1 MHVINIHFEWTD
13 MVALSGIALAVGRA
27 IGGVSVLSS
36 LGHVSVTIP
45 LDAVF
50 LSTALGLT
58 GVIGMAVTGDADD
71 PIEQLTA
78 KVRRAIE
85 TDDPVDFTTGRD
97 DEVGA
102 LSEAIGELVAASDL
116 GQRERNKRYRRRLFE
131 IASESGVEDEEKIE
145 QLLELGCER
154 LGVEAGLVTRIDEET
169 GRYEIERATEGD
181 VVTEGAVTDLSKTF
195 CRKTVTSGDPLGIF
209 NASEEGFED
218 DPGYVEWGISCY
230 LGSKLVVDDELYGT
244 LCFVDPEPRETQF
257 THAEMAFV
265 DLMGRW
271 VSHLL
276 ERHQRVEALERNS
289 SLLDSLFEQLPV
301 SLYVKDEDGRHVR
314 KSIPETYE
322 EYLDDEAAYVGKTDP
337 EIYGAHGKESYAD
350 DMRVIES
357 GESIRRKTEYDP
369 VNEEWLL
376 TSKVPWRSE
385 DGEIRGLIGITQN
398 ITTRKTYER
407 RLEAIVENTTNAIF
421 IKDRDGVY
429 QFANEATARVFGL
442 SPDEIIGSVDE
453 ELFDPDSIDQVL
465 EEDRRVLE
473 HGETVSSEVA
483 VTIDGEERVYL
494 SNRYPYRD
502 ETGEIV
508 GVMGISQDI
517 TERKERERQLRER
530 ERELSTLIDNVPGMV
545 YRCRNEPDWPF
556 DFVSDG
562 CRELLGYDPVDLVD
576 GDVSW
581 DEDVLRDDNQ
591 ELWEAVQQAIDDDES
606 FEVTYE
612 VETADGDRRCLWEQG
627 TPVYD
632 DDGDVEAI
640 EGVIID
646 ITERKRHERE
656 LREANERINAVIEA
670 SPDAIIAID
679 SEGAVELWNPAA
691 EELFGWTETEV
702 LGEQLPFV
710 PDDQTEQFL
719 SLRDQLLAGES
730 IRAAETERV
739 TKRGE
744 RIDVS
749 LSAAPLH
756 GPDGSVSGIMAV
768 MEDITER
775 KAQERR
781 LRERERDLERYREF
795 TEEILDAVDD
805 VFYVLDAAG
814 RLDRW
819 NSALSEV
826 TGYSDAEIGSMHA
839 TDFFPAEHR
848 ERMADAIESVLET
861 GETIIEAPYLTSD
874 GRRVPHELVAVRIEN
889 PDGETVVAGIGRDIT
904 ERKRR
909 ERELERTTDLLSRA
923 EQMAD
928 IGGWAT
934 TIEDGEPADSEWT
947 DKQYEL
953 FGLDQSEGPL
963 TEGIFEY
970 FHPEDRARH
979 REALER
985 AMDLGVGW
993 DQELRLVLDDGTERW
1008 VHNIGE
1014 PVIDEDGDVV
1024 ELRGSMQD
1032 ITEQKERELA
1042 LESLHE
1048 STRGLLTTGTVDD
1061 ATALIV
1067 DTADSVLDFEATGI
1081 FLYDEATNLLEPS
1094 SLSDSFERY
1103 CDGEPEGVGP
1113 GTESVLWHSYVTETH
1128 SVVDGGEADGDL
1140 FAGDVGSRIVVPIGS
1155 HGVFVA
1161 ANDAGDVEDVDR
1173 RLVETLVATA
1183 EAALDRLASEA
1194 RLRERDAEI
1203 AEQNERLRRQVR
1215 INETIRSV
1223 HQSLIGATSQSELEA
1238 DVCERLIDGDDV
1250 AFAWIGGLDPAGDRV
1265 EPRAWAGDDQY
1276 LDAVSLARE
1285 GGGPEPAVETASTG
1299 EPTVVENVAQDVQR
1313 EDWRRSALASSLQS
1327 VCAVPIALD
1336 EYRYGVLAVY
1346 ATEPNA
1352 FGDLETSV
1360 FDELGRSIA
1369 NALTS
1374 ITTKQALHSDTHRSL
1389 TLHVTDADDLLTTI
1403 ARATDSTVAYEGL
1416 GTRSD
1421 DETRLFVRTSGV
1433 DPSTVSNALDDRHS
1447 VRSHQLVSEHEDELV
1462 FEVTVSGDT
1471 IVSQIVRHGGRPQS
1485 IEADPDGMDIEVD
1498 LPVATDVRAFVEML
1512 GESATVE
1519 LRSHRERT
1527 RPLQTTR
1534 GVVETIL
1541 DELTERQVE
1550 VLRTAYRAGFF
1561 EWPRDSTGEELAAML
1576 DVSQPTVNRHLRLGQ
1591 QRIMR
1596 QLFDLDSSPE

>member
-1 MHVINIHFEWTD
+1 M
-13 MVALSGIALAVGRA
+13 GQ
-27 IGGVSVLSS
+27 
-36 LGHVSVTIP
+36 P
-45 LDAVF
+45 
-50 LSTALGLT
+50 ST
-58 GVIGMAVTGDADD
+58 
-71 PIEQLTA
+71 
-78 KVRRAIE
+78 
-85 TDDPVDFTTGRD
+85 
-97 DEVGA
+97 GA
-102 LSEAIGELVAASDL
+102 E
-116 GQRERNKRYRRRLFE
+116 
-131 IASESGVEDEEKIE
+131 
-145 QLLELGCER
+145 
-154 LGVEAGLVTRIDEET
+154 
-169 GRYEIERATEGD
+169 
-181 VVTEGAVTDLSKTF
+181 
-195 CRKTVTSGDPLGIF
+195 
-209 NASEEGFED
+209 
-218 DPGYVEWGISCY
+218 
-230 LGSKLVVDDELYGT
+230 
-244 LCFVDPEPRETQF
+244 
-257 THAEMAFV
+257 
-265 DLMGRW
+265 
-271 VSHLL
+271 
-276 ERHQRVEALERNS
+276 
-289 SLLDSLFEQLPV
+289 
-301 SLYVKDEDGRHVR
+301 
-314 KSIPETYE
+314 E
-322 EYLDDEAAYVGKTDP
+322 EYPHDEAAYVGKTDP
-337 EIYGAHGKESYAD
+337 EVYGARGEASYAD

-357 GESIRRKTEYDP
+357 GESIRRKIEYDP
-369 VNEEWLL
+369 VAQEWLL

-398 ITTRKTYER
+398 ITARKTYER

-429 QFANEATARVFGL
+429 QFANEAAAGVFGL
-442 SPDEIIGSVDE
+442 SPDEIIGRPDE
-453 ELFDPDSIDQVL
+453 ELFDPDSIEEVL
-465 EEDRRVLE
+465 EDDYRVIE

-494 SNRYPYRD
+494 DNKYPYRD
-502 ETGEIV
+502 ETGEVV
-508 GVMGISQDI
+508 GMMGISQDI
-517 TERKERERQLRER
+517 TERKERERQLRDR
-530 ERELSTLIDNVPGMV
+530 ERELSTLIDNVPGIV
-545 YRCRNEPDWPF
+545 YRCRNEPEWPF

-562 CRELLGYDPVDLVD
+562 CRELLGYDPADLVD

-591 ELWEAVQQAIDDDES
+591 ELWETVWQAIANDES

-612 VETADGDRRCLWEQG
+612 VETADGDRRWLWEQG

-632 DDGDVEAI
+632 DDGDVEAL

-646 ITERKRHERE
+646 TTERKRQERQ

-670 SPDAIIAID
+670 SPDAIITTD
-679 SEGAVELWNPAA
+679 SEGAIELCNPAA
-691 EELFGWTETEV
+691 EELFGWTEAEV
-702 LGEQLPFV
+702 LGDQFPFV
-710 PDDQTEQFL
+710 PDDKTEEFA
-719 SLRDQLLAGES
+719 SLRDRLLAGES
-730 IRAAETERV
+730 IRAAETEQV
-739 TKRGE
+739 TKTGE
-744 RIDVS
+744 RIDVN
-749 LSAAPLH
+749 LSAAPIW
-756 GPDGSVSGIMAV
+756 GSDGAVTGIVAV

-781 LRERERDLERYREF
+781 LRERERELERYQEF

-805 VFYVLDAAG
+805 VFYVLDAAD

-826 TGYSDAEIGSMHA
+826 TGYSDAEIESMHA
-839 TDFFPAEHR
+839 MDFFPPEDR
-848 ERMADAIESVLET
+848 DRIADAIESVLET

-934 TIEDGEPADSEWT
+934 TIEDGEPVDSEWT
-947 DKQYEL
+947 DNNYEL
-953 FGLDQSEGPL
+953 FGLDKSEAPP
-963 TEGIFEY
+963 TEGVFEY
-970 FHPEDRARH
+970 FDPEDRVRH
-979 REALER
+979 REAIER
-985 AMDLGVGW
+985 AIDLGVGW
-993 DQELRLVLDDGTERW
+993 DQELRLVSEDGTERW

-1014 PVIDEDGDVV
+1014 PVIEDDEVV
-1024 ELRGSMQD
+1024 ELRGSLQD

-1048 STRGLLTTGTVDD
+1048 STRGLLTTETVDD

-1067 DTADSVLDFEATGI
+1067 ETADSVFEFEATGI

-1140 FAGDVGSRIVVPIGS
+1140 LASEAGTRVVVPIGS

-1161 ANDAGDVEDVDR
+1161 VNGGGGVEDAGR

-1223 HQSLIGATSQSELEA
+1223 HQSLIGATGQAELEA
-1238 DVCERLIDGDDV
+1238 DVCERLTDGDDV
-1250 AFAWIGGLDPAGDRV
+1250 AFAWIGGLDPAGDHV
-1265 EPRAWAGDDQY
+1265 EPRAWAGNDQY
-1276 LDAVSLARE
+1276 LDAVSLARDD
-1285 GGGPEPAVETASTG
+1285 GSPEPAVETASTG
-1299 EPTVVENVAQDVQR
+1299 EPTVVKNVAQAVQR

-1327 VCAVPIALD
+1327 VCAVPIVLE

-1374 ITTKQALHSDTHRSL
+1374 ITTKQALNSDTHRTL
-1389 TLHVTDADDLLTTI
+1389 TLRVTDADDLLTTI
-1403 ARATDSTVAYEGL
+1403 ARATDSTVGYEGL
-1416 GTRSD
+1416 GTRSEG
-1421 DETRLFVRTSGV
+1421 ETRLFVRTSGV
-1433 DPSTVSNALDDRHS
+1433 DPSTVSDVLDDRHS
-1447 VRSHQLVSEHEDELV
+1447 VRSYRLVSEREGELV

-1471 IVSQIVRHGGRPQS
+1471 IVSRLVRHGGRPQS
-1485 IEADPDGMDIEVD
+1485 IEADFDGMDIEVD

-1512 GESATVE
+1512 GENTTVE
-1519 LRSHRERT
+1519 LLSHRERT

-1541 DELTERQVE
+1541 DELTDRQVE

-1596 QLFDLDSSPE
+1596 QLFDLDSPAE